1 MSESA
6 IQLGETT
13 AIEGF
18 TEAVFAEETPEWG
31 LTQEAIT
38 RWLNSRRKDS
48 TRGTYEV
55 AIKQF
60 LAYAQKPLE
69 TILPTD
75 IEEWLWHLEQKYK
88 MNTVKGKLSAVKSFF
103 TFAVRRGYLP
113 TNVGAMVEESRKPKE
128 NLAEKILTREECLA
142 IIDAGKEGRVGRRP
156 SRRHRAILKFLYAT
170 GVRFSELC
178 GLRWR
183 DLSPNGSGGQATI
196 YGKCDKTRVV
206 LIPRSIWLEIAELP
220 RRNEFVFTNRYGTT
234 LSRIA
239 IHKIIKET
247 VRKSGVD
254 KPVSAHW
261 FRHSHAT
268 LAIEGGCDLHLLQQS
283 LGHSSLEITSKYLHA
298 RPNQGSSQFLGL

>member
-13 AIEGF
+13 AIEGV

-55 AIKQF
+55 SIKQF
-60 LAYAQKPLE
+60 LSYAQKPLE

-113 TNVGAMVEESRKPKE
+113 TNVGAMVEGSRKPKE

-142 IIDAGKEGRVGRRP
+142 IINAGKEGRNQV
-156 SRRHRAILKFLYAT
+156 ILKFLYAT
-170 GVRFSELC
+170 GVRVSELC

-183 DLSPNGSGGQATI
+183 DLSPNGGSGQATI
-196 YGKCDKTRVV
+196 YGKGDKTRVV
-206 LIPRSIWLEIAELP
+206 LIPRSIWLEIVELP

-239 IHKIIKET
+239 IHKMIKEA

>member
-1 MSESA
+1 MSKSA

-13 AIEGF
+13 AIEGV
-18 TEAVFAEETPEWG
+18 TEAVFAEEETGEWR

-55 AIKQF
+55 TIKQF

-113 TNVGAMVEESRKPKE
+113 TNVGAMVEGSRKPKD

-142 IIDAGKEGRVGRRP
+142 IIHAGKEGRD
-156 SRRHRAILKFLYAT
+156 RAILKFLYAT
-170 GVRFSELC
+170 GVRVSELC

-196 YGKCDKTRVV
+196 YGKGDKTRVV

-239 IHKIIKET
+239 IHKMIKEA

>member
-13 AIEGF
+13 AIEGV

-55 AIKQF
+55 SIKQF
-60 LAYAQKPLE
+60 LSYAQKPLE

-113 TNVGAMVEESRKPKE
+113 TNVGAMVEGSRKPKE

-142 IIDAGKEGRVGRRP
+142 IIDAGKEGRD
-156 SRRHRAILKFLYAT
+156 RAILKFLYAT
-170 GVRFSELC
+170 GVRVSELC

-196 YGKCDKTRVV
+196 YGKGDKTRVV

-220 RRNEFVFTNRYGTT
+220 RRNEFVFTNRYGTA

-239 IHKIIKET
+239 IHKMIKEA

>member
-13 AIEGF
+13 AIEGV
-18 TEAVFAEETPEWG
+18 TEAVFAEDETGEWR

-55 AIKQF
+55 TIKQF

-113 TNVGAMVEESRKPKE
+113 TNVGAMVEGSRKPKE

-142 IIDAGKEGRVGRRP
+142 IINAGKAGRD
-156 SRRHRAILKFLYAT
+156 RAILKFLYAT
-170 GVRFSELC
+170 GVRVSELC

-183 DLSPNGSGGQATI
+183 DLSPNGGGGQATI
-196 YGKCDKTRVV
+196 YGKGDKTRVV

-220 RRNEFVFTNRYGTT
+220 RCNEFVFTNRYETT

-239 IHKIIKET
+239 IHKMIKEA

-298 RPNQGSSQFLGL
+298 RPNQGSSEFLGL